1 MFNQQSG
8 VALAG
13 FLLAFGAVSSTVAW
27 GQPGGPSPV
36 VAAKVVEREVATAQ
50 TYVGSVLPAKR
61 SSVGSA
67 VDGRVTDY
75 PVNIGERVTKGQP
88 LCRLLTET
96 ISLQI
101 SAAEAELRLR
111 QEELNEL
118 QNGSRPEEIAQAK
131 ARLEAAQAARSFAEG
146 RYQRAV
152 QLVKQG
158 QTITQEQLEEFSSA
172 AVAAERNM
180 HAAEQEHRL
189 LVQGPRKERIAQA
202 QAKHDNQQELVR
214 QLQDQLKKHTMIAPF
229 DGYVVMEGTEVG
241 EWVSRSQ
248 VVAEIVHLDTIEIE
262 AHVLDAHIDAV
273 RTGMPVRV
281 EVQALRQ
288 SPLFVGEIAQ
298 ISPQADLKSRT
309 FPVRIRVANVIRED
323 GPTLKAGMI
332 ARVALPIGAPRMAT
346 LIPKDAIVFGGPT
359 PMVYVVTP
367 APAAPPG
374 APAAGS
380 PPPAAPPPGSEAVR
394 PVPVELGIAD
404 GNNVEVRGNLAA
416 GDRVIVLGNERLRPM
431 QLVNV
436 VKLITPEIAPPTQ
449 EAKPPVEP
457 APQATQQGEPA
468 PSARTGSKS

>member
-1 MFNQQSG
+1 MCKDSMFYLQSG
-8 VALAG
+8 VALAS
-13 FLLAFGAVSSTVAW
+13 FMLAIGAVSSNVAW

-67 VDGRVTDY
+67 VDGRVTDF

-131 ARLEAAQAARSFAEG
+131 ARLDAAKAAQKFAEG
-146 RYQRAV
+146 RHLRAM

-158 QTITQEQLEEFSSA
+158 QTITQEQLEEYHSA
-172 AVAAERNM
+172 AVSAERTM

-262 AHVLDAHIDAV
+262 AHVLDAHIDSV

-281 EVQALRQ
+281 EIQALRQ

-309 FPVRIRVANVIRED
+309 FPVRIRVPNVIRAD

-332 ARVALPIGAPRMAT
+332 ARVALPIGAPRSAT
-346 LIPKDAIVFGGPT
+346 LIPKDAIVFGGPS
-359 PMVYVVTP
+359 PMVYVVAP
-367 APAAPPG
+367 APAVPPG
-374 APAAGS
+374 APAAGGA
-380 PPPAAPPPGSEAVR
+380 PKPAAAVDAEIVR

-404 GNNVEVRGNLAA
+404 GNDVEVRGNIAA

-431 QLVNV
+431 QPVKV
-436 VKLITPEIAPPTQ
+436 VKLITPDEKT
-449 EAKPPVEP
+449 P
-457 APQATQQGEPA
+457 APQATQQGDPA
-468 PSARTGSKS
+468 PTARTGS

>member
-1 MFNQQSG
+1 MFKGSHGSRRPG
-8 VALAG
+8 VALTAIAI
-13 FLLAFGAVSSTVAW
+13 LYGAAATPVAW
-27 GQPGGPSPV
+27 GQPGGASPV

-67 VDGRVTDY
+67 VDGRVTEY
-75 PVNIGERVTKGQP
+75 PVNMGERVTKGQP

-96 ISLQI
+96 INLQI
-101 SAAEAELRLR
+101 AAAEAEFRLR

-118 QNGSRPEEIAQAK
+118 ENGSLPEEIAQAK
-131 ARLEAAQAARSFAEG
+131 ARLEAAQAARSFADG
-146 RYQRAV
+146 RHQRAM

-158 QTITQEQLEEFSSA
+158 QTITQEQLEEYHSA
-172 AVAAERNM
+172 AVAAERTM

-202 QAKHDNQQELVR
+202 KAKVDQQQELVR

-262 AHVLDAHIDAV
+262 AHVLDAQIDAV

-281 EVQALRQ
+281 EVQALQRA
-288 SPLFVGEIAQ
+288 PLFVGEIAQ

-309 FPVRIRVANVIRED
+309 FPVRIRVPNVIRED

-332 ARVALPIGAPRMAT
+332 ARVALPIGAPRSAL
-346 LIPKDAIVFGGPT
+346 LIPKDAIVFGGPS
-359 PMVYVVTP
+359 PMVYVVAP
-367 APAAPPG
+367 APPAPPAPPG
-374 APAAGS
+374 APAPKGA
-380 PPPAAPPPGSEAVR
+380 PPAAATAEPGEVVR

-404 GNNVEVRGNLAA
+404 GNHVEVRGNLAA

-431 QLVNV
+431 QPVKV
-436 VKLITPEIAPPTQ
+436 VKLVDPDE
-449 EAKPPVEP
+449 KSP
-457 APQATQQGEPA
+457 APAAAPGAAVPA
-468 PSARTGSKS
+468 ARTGG